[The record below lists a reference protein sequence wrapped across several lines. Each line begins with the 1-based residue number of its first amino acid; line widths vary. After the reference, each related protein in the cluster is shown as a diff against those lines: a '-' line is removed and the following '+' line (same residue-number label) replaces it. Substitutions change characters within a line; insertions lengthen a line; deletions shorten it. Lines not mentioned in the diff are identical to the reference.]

1 MISCF
6 NLYTFSADTGYSPS
20 PILLNKFLN
29 PEIESFEDKYS
40 EAIASTRTQ
49 IECRFGI
56 LANVWRCIKR
66 ERKSNYSPLMV
77 FKLIIVYVLLNNFKI
92 LKG

>member
-1 MISCF
+1 MLLNVCKY
-6 NLYTFSADTGYSPS
+6 LADTGYSLT
-20 PILLNKFLN
+20 PILLTKFLN
-29 PEIESFEDKYS
+29 PEVGSLQDRYS

-56 LANVWRCIKR
+56 LTSIWRCIKR
-66 ERKSNYSPLMV
+66 ERKSNYSPIMLY
-77 FKLIIVYVLLNNFKI
+77 KLIIVCVILNNFKI